1 MTKLL
6 KVFCASFL
14 IAILFYNMGIAATD
28 VRESMVKIYCVEN
41 TPDYDNPW
49 NMSGPGS
56 SSGSGCVI
64 KGNLILTNAHVVSDQ
79 TFLQARLYGQS
90 KKYTAKVVSVSHESD
105 LALITVDNPAFSPI
119 WCCCM

>member
-28 VRESMVKIYCVEN
+28 VRESMVKIYCVKN

-49 NMSGPGS
+49 NMSGPKS
-56 SSGSGCVI
+56 YSGSGCVI

-79 TFLQARLYGQS
+79 TFLQVRLYGQS
-90 KKYTAKVVSVSHESD
+90 KKHTAKVVSVHF
-105 LALITVDNPAFSPI
+105 LKV
-119 WCCCM
+119 